1 MKNSSL
7 IKNYIDKY
15 EKETQNDNN
24 PISKYLD
31 NGMYESESFSSNS
44 FSKMVLS
51 ELPDVRIFLNLL
63 EAKNSYLKSEIIELI
78 NTNYNNYVVLLAKLQ
93 NIDFL
98 IENIQLPLKQA
109 KYKTDSEID
118 LIKSYSNEISD
129 IESEYNKIF
138 LEVYYIN
145 TSLLLNSQYDEIILS
160 YKNMMNGGVTLNKKN
175 SFFDISPE
183 NLIAKL
189 NLIYGNDYRLFRLCL
204 NSLYYIALI
213 IKKFKFFYNLLKK
226 IENQTRKI
234 DFSNQ
239 NQKFFIEESE
249 KIQIE
254 EKKNE
259 ILQKEKSVFMFLE
272 KVMSVSIL
280 EYKGLMNNIINS
292 SLLTQKENQKKN
304 QIFYLF
310 KNILHIYHVL
320 DYKNDLYIKIHDYG
334 VNLILLTYLQQQ
346 DISFSN
352 KITKIKTDYEKYFS
366 FLQDISNK
374 ENLTY
379 NFNLNCLLFDF
390 INKLNSNS
398 IYIDKSLLNCTDVT
412 SFNDSYTCF
421 INFIY
426 SSLTSS
432 SLESLTEQQISILH
446 EITNQ
451 FGFVTYFQLL
461 QNELLKKLIDDYSK
475 ENTFLD
481 SLISE
486 GTSLGKSKVQILDE
500 INIPFNQFI
509 LNSVNFL
516 YIINSFLTD
525 LFGNKKI
532 FIKIYYNMITF
543 LLNIT
548 KYTFL
553 RISFFISHASVSL
566 LLDLIQS
573 STFSFEEKGMKSI
586 KEMILRLVVNLNTF
600 KKLLIEDLIKN
611 IEIMISREGYLL
623 RENEKKE
630 FVDSRIEIK
639 DMFKSVVDVFYEENH
654 AFFMRVYECYEI
666 KKELLAEN

>member
-15 EKETQNDNN
+15 EKETENDNN

-51 ELPDVRIFLNLL
+51 ELPDVRIYLNLL
-63 EAKNSYLKSEIIELI
+63 ETKNSNLKSEIIELI

-109 KYKTDSEID
+109 KYKTDSEIE

-129 IESEYNKIF
+129 LESEYNKIF

-145 TSLLLNSQYDEIILS
+145 TSLLLNSQYDDIILS
-160 YKNMMNGGVTLNKKN
+160 YKNIMNGGITLNRKD

-183 NLIAKL
+183 NLIAKV
-189 NLIYGNDYRLFRLCL
+189 NLIYGNEYRLFRLCL
-204 NSLYYIALI
+204 NSLYYIVLI
-213 IKKFKFFYNLLKK
+213 IKKFNFFYNLLKK
-226 IENQTRKI
+226 IENQAKKI
-234 DFSNQ
+234 DFSSK

-254 EKKNE
+254 ERKSE
-259 ILQKEKSVFMFLE
+259 VLQKEKSVFMFLE

-304 QIFYLF
+304 QIFYIF
-310 KNILHIYHVL
+310 KNILHMYHVL

-334 VNLILLTYLQQQ
+334 VNSILLTYLQQQ

-352 KITKIKTDYEKYFS
+352 KIIKIKNDYEKYFS
-366 FLQDISNK
+366 FLQDISNR

-390 INKLNSNS
+390 MNKLNSNS
-398 IYIDKSLLNCTDVT
+398 IYIDKSLLNCSDVN

-426 SSLTSS
+426 NSLTSS
-432 SLESLTEQQISILH
+432 SLESLTDQQISIFH

-451 FGFVTYFQLL
+451 LGFVTYFQLL

-486 GTSLGKSKVQILDE
+486 GNSLGKSKVQILDE

-516 YIINSFLTD
+516 YIINSLLTD

-532 FIKIYYNMITF
+532 FIKVYYNIITF

-548 KYTFL
+548 KYTFQ
-553 RISFFISHASVSL
+553 RISFFINHASVSL

-586 KEMILRLVVNLNTF
+586 KEMILRLVINLNTF

-611 IEIMISREGYLL
+611 IEVMISREGYLL

-630 FVDSRIEIK
+630 LVDSRIEIK

-654 AFFMRVYECYEI
+654 GFFIRIYECNEI
-666 KKELLAEN
+666 KKELLVEN